1 MIGLERNRRLEMEY
15 FIIGMMIGAIIVA
28 IQSLK

>member
-15 FIIGMMIGAIIVA
+15 FIIGMMIGAIIIA